1 MFVKQNL
8 SFKSS
13 KVLNPLV
20 QDYIE
25 NKETISS
32 LFDTPPSKNGFKK
45 LLSTNPY
52 SNFDRELLSGILLDQ
67 SKLVSNTTQ
76 ETLNNISLLNQ
87 KKTYT
92 VTTGHQLCLFTG
104 PMYFINK
111 ILTTINLSDELN
123 KEFPE
128 HHFVPIYWM
137 ASEDHDF
144 DEVNHFNA
152 FEQKIEWNDTQ
163 TGAVGNFD
171 TKELKN
177 ILPFIKELFGNSD
190 SANELILIFEN
201 AYLKNNTLAQATRF
215 LVNTLFG
222 KYGLIIADGNDS
234 LFKNQ
239 FKNQFKKDIFENTAF
254 KEVKNS
260 IAKINSL
267 GYSSQVNPREINC
280 F

>member
-25 NKETISS
+25 NKETIKP
-32 LFDTPPSKNGFKK
+32 LFDYPPSKIGFKK

-52 SNFDRELLSGILLDQ
+52 SNFDRKLLSGILLDQ

-128 HHFVPIYWM
+128 HYFVPIYWM

-152 FEQKIEWNDTQ
+152 FEKKIEWNDPQ

-177 ILPFIKELFGNSD
+177 ILPFIK
-190 SANELILIFEN
+190 
-201 AYLKNNTLAQATRF
+201 
-215 LVNTLFG
+215 
-222 KYGLIIADGNDS
+222 
-234 LFKNQ
+234 
-239 FKNQFKKDIFENTAF
+239 
-254 KEVKNS
+254 
-260 IAKINSL
+260 
-267 GYSSQVNPREINC
+267 
-280 F
+280 